1 MLSSLN
7 QSAPNPLKLPVPVP
21 LTLHPALVYLSAV
34 GEGSRRTL
42 RYSLNAIAS
51 LLTQGECDA
60 DTLDW
65 SQLRYHHT
73 AAVRVALRENFA
85 PVTANKMLSA
95 LRRVLL
101 EAYRLDLMSAQDY
114 QKAVDF
120 PNLPAES
127 TPRGR
132 SLDSAEIAALL
143 STCHSD
149 APLDIRDAALIA
161 ILRGAG
167 VRRSELVKLDLKDF
181 HQITGEVF
189 VRQSK
194 RGKSRRVYVPKEAIP
209 WIQKWLSLRGDEPG
223 PLFCRIRRGGHLQL
237 GPLHPDA
244 VWRMLQKRASE
255 AGLSAFSPHDFRR
268 TFCSDLL
275 EAGVDIVTVQKLAG
289 HASPVTTAQYDRRGE
304 ETKQRAV
311 QNLSLPF

>member
-1 MLSSLN
+1 MPPTLDSRSPH
-7 QSAPNPLKLPVPVP
+7 SLKLLAPVP
-21 LTLHPALVYLSAV
+21 LTLHPASVYLGTVA
-34 GEGSRRTL
+34 EGSRRTL

-51 LLTQGECDA
+51 ILTQGECDA

-65 SQLRYHHT
+65 SKLRYSHT
-73 AAVRVALRENFA
+73 AAVRVALRDNYA

-101 EAYRLDLMSAQDY
+101 EAYRLDLMTATDY

-120 PNLPAES
+120 SNIPGES
-127 TPRGR
+127 ALRGR
-132 SLDSAEIAALL
+132 SLDSTEISALFA
-143 STCHSD
+143 TCASD

-161 ILRGAG
+161 ILRGTG
-167 VRRSELVKLDLKDF
+167 IRRSELVKLDLKDF
-181 HQITGEVF
+181 HLTTGEIF

-194 RGKSRRVYVPKEAIP
+194 RGKSRRVYVPFEAIP

-237 GPLHPDA
+237 GALHPDA
-244 VWRMLQKRASE
+244 VWRMLQKRASVV
-255 AGLSAFSPHDFRR
+255 GLAAFSPHDFRR

-304 ETKQRAV
+304 ETKQKAV
-311 QNLSLPF
+311 QHLSLPF